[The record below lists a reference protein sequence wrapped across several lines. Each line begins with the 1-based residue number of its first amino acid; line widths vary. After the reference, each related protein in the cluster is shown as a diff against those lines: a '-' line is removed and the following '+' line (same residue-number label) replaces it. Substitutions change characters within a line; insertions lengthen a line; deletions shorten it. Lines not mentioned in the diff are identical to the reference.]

1 MPTLATEIRLPLTIT
16 ADGSK
21 AVASLQKFRG
31 QANSIESK
39 ISSYFKAEASGLG
52 GMLASY
58 FGINAALDGMK
69 QLYEF
74 SKKVSDIA
82 GTYSA
87 PVSRAQGGIAGAQV
101 QSDIRTGK
109 SVEMTE
115 MERAALAI
123 EDLNKKSST
132 LAMFASAFGL
142 QIEQLWS
149 LIKNDFSIA
158 INILTG
164 DWSAALENLRTIYK
178 RVSEAFSLFLPDWL
192 EDWLQK
198 GGVLGEKSDS
208 QYGSVALGGLSENDR
223 IALETNDPMKAE
235 TTEVLRQ
242 IARNTRGQ
250 R

>member
-101 QSDIRTGK
+101 QSDIRTAK
-109 SVEMTE
+109 SVEMLE
-115 MERAALAI
+115 MERAGLAI
-123 EDLNKKSST
+123 EDLNKKAST

-149 LIKNDFSIA
+149 LIKNEFSLA

-164 DWSAALENLRTIYK
+164 DWSAALENLRTIYQ

-192 EDWLQK
+192 EDFMS
-198 GGVLGEKSDS
+198 GANDSDPRFGNLN
-208 QYGSVALGGLSENDR
+208 QGTLSENDR
-223 IALETNDPMKAE
+223 IAIETMDPSKAE
-235 TTEVLRQ
+235 KMEILRQ
-242 IARNTRGQ
+242 IVRNQRGQ